1 MRARTLV
8 SLVIIGVLLGVA
20 VGAEVELGRIPRED
34 PLGRELLY
42 LPSPEMLKIMSLGN
56 PGLAADI
63 LYLWSI
69 QYYSLFQPDERFLYL
84 ETIYNLITDLDPLYF
99 DAYRIGALIMGIQ
112 TGGDQAQ
119 LKKSVRRL
127 FDKGLENL
135 PGSWQLAEAAAWD
148 LFMRFQDQEAALHY
162 AEIAAAQP
170 DAPGRIKR
178 MVGVWRDKKRV
189 WTIDDSIEYWKRAVD
204 DAEDE
209 YDRTM
214 CASHLYDA
222 LVARDRRALEAVLA
236 HYSDRYGSCAE
247 SWEELIEAGLIRE
260 VPVDLVGKPYG
271 IESSDCTI
279 VAFKKIRDL

>member
-1 MRARTLV
+1 MRAKTLV
-8 SLVIIGVLLGVA
+8 SLVIIGALLGVA

-69 QYYSLFQPDERFLYL
+69 QYYSFFQPDERFLYL

-99 DAYRIGALIMGIQ
+99 DAYRVGALIMGIQ

-148 LFMRFQDQEAALHY
+148 LFMRFQDQGAALHY
-162 AEIAAAQP
+162 AEIAAARP
-170 DAPGRIKR
+170 DASGRIKR
-178 MVGVWRDKKRV
+178 MVGVWREKGRV
-189 WTIDDSIEYWKRAVD
+189 WTVDDSIEYWKRAVD
-204 DAEDE
+204 DAKDE

-222 LVARDRRALEAVLA
+222 LVARDRKALEAALA
-236 HYSDRYGSCAE
+236 YYSEHNGSCAE
-247 SWEELIEAGLIRE
+247 SWEELIDAGLIRG
-260 VPVDLVGKPYG
+260 VPLDLVGKPYG